1 MSDREAFTP
10 FEEAFFQ
17 EGVEMDKQIESFE
30 DLDHDVRPRSLLRRL
45 FSRKTAEQ

>member
-17 EGVEMDKQIESFE
+17 AGVEMEQQQVESDDE
-30 DLDHDVRPRSLLRRL
+30 DVRPRSLLRRI
-45 FSRKTAEQ
+45 FARKSAQQ